1 MYKANNTL
9 PLHKLLS
16 QATRAFPDVE
26 AAAPRNFNDLV
37 SNSIVKDREKIV
49 QAPNRSVRA
58 IWKQEGTL
66 ERKTRHIA
74 HLYEHEIE
82 LEALKDV
89 LVELYAQ
96 YSDPLSDP
104 GIDSFAKS
112 NIRRLIRFYDFL
124 KYGQKKSP
132 GSGEQLD

>member
-1 MYKANNTL
+1 MGTLSAFARKGLTGITSAEWYRHIVLDDLSHIPPDELLEVAFPHLQKANNTL

-16 QATRAFPDVE
+16 QATRTFPDVE

-49 QAPNRSVRA
+49 QAPNRNVRA

-74 HLYEHEIE
+74 TQIGRASCRER
-82 LEALKDV
+82 V
-89 LVELYAQ
+89 
-96 YSDPLSDP
+96 
-104 GIDSFAKS
+104 
-112 NIRRLIRFYDFL
+112 
-124 KYGQKKSP
+124 
-132 GSGEQLD
+132 